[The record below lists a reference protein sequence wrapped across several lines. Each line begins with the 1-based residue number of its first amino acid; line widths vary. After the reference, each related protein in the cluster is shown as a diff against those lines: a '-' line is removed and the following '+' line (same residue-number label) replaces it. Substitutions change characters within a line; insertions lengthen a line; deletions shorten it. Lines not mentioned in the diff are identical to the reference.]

1 MSISK
6 IKEINKKYQIIY
18 VDPPWLYNDKR
29 THKSTGM
36 ALSSYPCMKL
46 EDICALPIKNISD
59 KNCMLFLW
67 ATLPKLREALEVIKA
82 WGFEYIT
89 TGFVWIKQNPK
100 NDGIY
105 SGIGHW
111 TNANA
116 ELVLMGKKG
125 RLDRKAKNIKQ
136 IVLAHRGNHSAKP
149 EEVKDR
155 IIALMGNLPRIELFA
170 RTKTKGWD
178 VWGNEVKS
186 DINL

>member
-1 MSISK
+1 M
-6 IKEINKKYQIIY
+6 KYKIIY
-18 VDPPWLYNDKR
+18 ADPPWLYNDKR

-36 ALSSYPCMKL
+36 ALSAYPCMKL
-46 EDICALPIKNISD
+46 ENICSLPVQSITD

-89 TGFVWIKQNPK
+89 VGFVWVKQNPK
-100 NDGIY
+100 GNGIY

-125 RLDRKAKNIKQ
+125 RLERKAKNIKQ
-136 IVLAHRGNHSAKP
+136 IVLSHRGRHSQKP
-149 EEVKDR
+149 DEVRDR
-155 IIALMGNLPRIELFA
+155 IIQLMGDLPRIELFA
-170 RTKTKGWD
+170 RQRTEGWD
-178 VWGNEVKS
+178 VFGDQVSGSIK
-186 DINL
+186 L